1 MNLTL
6 YATDLETG
14 IRESI
19 TDLYWFEEEGV
30 HDWSGEA
37 HSPRAYR
44 LEVWIDGTLVFD
56 NQAPQARWQA
66 WNPA

>member
-1 MNLTL
+1 MRLAL
-6 YATDLETG
+6 YATDRSTG
-14 IRESI
+14 IREVV

-44 LEVWIDGTLVFD
+44 LEVWVDDTLVFD
-56 NQAPQARWQA
+56 NQAPQAQWTG